1 MVRHKKD
8 GASHKSKKYSINP
21 RHTPRG
27 QKDNDDPSAQ
37 STTFTPPPFKAA
49 CWDFNHCDS
58 KRCSGKRLQ
67 HFGLLR
73 PLAIGQK
80 HSGIVI
86 SPNAKAILSPA
97 DTPLLEQY
105 GAAVVECSWVRI
117 KEIPWSRIGG
127 KCERLLP
134 YLVAANPVNYGRPW
148 RLNCVE
154 ALAACFMICGK
165 TEWAE
170 IILQH
175 FSYGQ
180 PFLEINASL
189 FKRYAEA
196 KDEEGV
202 KKVEEKWLKRLEKE
216 YTESRK
222 EETGEDGEEIDA
234 WAGGNVN
241 RRELLE
247 SESESESEDDDEN
260 DNEEEEDDDD
270 EEDPFQQGVPLPLL
284 PPDDNDENSEEEA
297 EMAAIRAKIL
307 ASKPFQNPNTN
318 TNPNAMA
325 STSEPPSKS
334 LPLPPQS
341 SSTQPELADES
352 DAESGSA
359 PEENHTS
366 NNGHGDDDDEFDEF
380 DQIANATPVTDR
392 TGITARERSKRLER
406 LAGSGT
412 GGSASFSRVV
422 VGAPRKG

>member
-1 MVRHKKD
+1 MGPIRESLQRHGQSDGSVLRNICVFVLVSACRRSSARIPAINNQQRLFASNLVYCDHPLTVLVTSTTTHNYSTIMVRHKKD

-247 SESESESEDDDEN
+247 SESESESEGIKEK
-260 DNEEEEDDDD
+260 
-270 EEDPFQQGVPLPLL
+270 
-284 PPDDNDENSEEEA
+284 
-297 EMAAIRAKIL
+297 KI
-307 ASKPFQNPNTN
+307 
-318 TNPNAMA
+318 
-325 STSEPPSKS
+325 
-334 LPLPPQS
+334 
-341 SSTQPELADES
+341 
-352 DAESGSA
+352 
-359 PEENHTS
+359 
-366 NNGHGDDDDEFDEF
+366 
-380 DQIANATPVTDR
+380 
-392 TGITARERSKRLER
+392 KRD
-406 LAGSGT
+406 
-412 GGSASFSRVV
+412 
-422 VGAPRKG
+422 